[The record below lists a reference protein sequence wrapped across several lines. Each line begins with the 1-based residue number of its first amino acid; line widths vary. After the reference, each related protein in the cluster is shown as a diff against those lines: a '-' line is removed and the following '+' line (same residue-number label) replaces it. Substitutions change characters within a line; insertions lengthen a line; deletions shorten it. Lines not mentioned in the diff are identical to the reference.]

1 MADIMIAFGVGLT
14 LGVILGAAAGMCLTA
29 LVAMAGR
36 EDEQQR

>member
-14 LGVILGAAAGMCLTA
+14 LGVFIGVFAGMCITA
-29 LVAMAGR
+29 LVAMARR